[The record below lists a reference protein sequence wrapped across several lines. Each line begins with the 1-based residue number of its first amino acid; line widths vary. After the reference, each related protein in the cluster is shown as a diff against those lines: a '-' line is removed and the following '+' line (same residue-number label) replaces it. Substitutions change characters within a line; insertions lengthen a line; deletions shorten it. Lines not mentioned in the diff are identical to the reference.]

1 MIGLESLRWSLTLAF
16 AVATAFHGARLLR
29 PAVCDRVS
37 ETLHTLMGGSMIVM
51 IWPWGA
57 GVPAGVWAVA
67 FTFSTGWFVT
77 RAIRAAG
84 GRAPLMYFAT
94 AAAAMVWMSA
104 TMPAGH
110 GHRPTSG
117 MSEAM
122 PAMQTPMSGTSPAAD
137 PAASAQAAPAQAA
150 DAHAASAQA
159 ADAHAASAQAA
170 DAHAASA
177 HIASAHA
184 GLPAWISGILGAY
197 LVVAALWWVAR
208 GMRLAPTSPKGSTPH
223 WTAVCHGMMS
233 VAMGLSLLAMV

>member
-16 AVATAFHGARLLR
+16 AVATGFHGARLLR

-77 RAIRAAG
+77 RAIRATG
-84 GRAPLMYFAT
+84 GRVSLMYFAT

-110 GHRPTSG
+110 RHGPVSG
-117 MSEAM
+117 LSEAM
-122 PAMQTPMSGTSPAAD
+122 PAMQTPMSGMPAATD
-137 PAASAQAAPAQAA
+137 SGA
-150 DAHAASAQA
+150 
-159 ADAHAASAQAA
+159 
-170 DAHAASA
+170 
-177 HIASAHA
+177 ASAHA
-184 GLPAWISGILGAY
+184 GFPAWISGILGAY

-208 GMRLAPTSPKGSTPH
+208 GMRLAPTSPKGSGPH
-223 WTAVCHGMMS
+223 WAAVCHGMMS
-233 VAMGLSLLAMV
+233 AAMGLSLLAMA